1 MPPLAHRPDW
11 DIFCAVVDN
20 YGDIGVS
27 WRLARQLAA
36 EYRLDVRLW
45 VDDLQ
50 SFKALCPEIDTQ
62 RLIQRVSGVE
72 IRRWEANFPETIPGN
87 VVIEAFGCAIP
98 EGFVTAMARC
108 QPPPVWINLEY
119 LSAESW
125 VSGCHTLSSPHLRLP
140 LAKYFF
146 FPGFTPSTGGLLRES
161 DLLTRR
167 QHFQTSLEQQHRF
180 WDRLGLSPPL
190 HNAFRIS
197 FFAYENPAIL
207 DLLQVWEKVATPV
220 CCLIPVSSVLPLV
233 NTYCGSRLTVGD
245 VVQRG
250 SLEIRIL
257 PFVQQSD
264 YDTLLWACD
273 LNFVRGEDSFVR
285 AQWAA
290 KPMIWHIYPQQENA
304 HKVKLDAFLDTYCHD
319 LPAAVASALGC
330 FWQAWNSGYSSAAQW
345 NDLASHFSSL
355 QEHAVIWSATL
366 AKQEDLS
373 SALVRF
379 CRSKV

>member
-1 MPPLAHRPDW
+1 MPHLAHRPDW
-11 DIFCAVVDN
+11 DIFCTVVDN

-45 VDDLQ
+45 VSDLQ
-50 SFKALCPEIDTQ
+50 SFKLLCPEIDTQ
-62 RLIQRVSGVE
+62 LQIQRVSGVE
-72 IRRWEANFPETIPGN
+72 IRRWEGNFPEIIPGN

-98 EGFVTAMARC
+98 ERFVTAMARC

-125 VSGCHTLSSPHLRLP
+125 VSGCHALCSPHLSLP
-140 LAKYFF
+140 LTKYFF
-146 FPGFTPSTGGLLRES
+146 FPGFATSTGGLLRES

-167 QHFQTSLEQQHRF
+167 QRFQTSLEQQHRF
-180 WDRLGLSPPL
+180 WDRLGLSLPL
-190 HNAFRIS
+190 NDSFRIS
-197 FFAYENPAIL
+197 IFAYENPAVV
-207 DLLQVWEKVATPV
+207 DLLQIWEKAATPV
-220 CCLIPVSSVLPLV
+220 CCFIPVSSVLPLV
-233 NTYCGSRLTVGD
+233 NTYCGRGLTVGD

-257 PFVQQSD
+257 PFFQQRD

-273 LNFVRGEDSFVR
+273 FNFVRGEDSFVR

-290 KPMIWHIYPQQENA
+290 KPMTWHIYPQQENA
-304 HKVKLDAFLDTYCHD
+304 HQVKLNAFLDIYCHD
-319 LPAAVASALGC
+319 LPEATASAVRC
-330 FWQAWNSGYSSAAQW
+330 FWQAWNSGCCSAAQW
-345 NDLASHFSSL
+345 NDLAGHFSSL
-355 QEHAVIWSATL
+355 QEHAAVWSAAL
-366 AKQEDLS
+366 AKQENLS